1 MCSILIYLSATFDM
15 QFNMNCLISSPMDV
29 LTFPL
34 SSPPPLINSP
44 PLAGVT
50 PSFFPKSPL
59 RPLPAFLF
67 NIVFSYPMPLRILN
81 AIISILISSLGS
93 LPDFTQVPLT
103 CPVFLRYF
111 YLLLPN
117 SNNSTIMDLVIQAQ
131 RHRVL
136 VSYLLSLSNLPPS
149 LPSPPLSPFA
159 PHPLPPPTRPLPP
172 CISQPFRLFT
182 PPVSRSPSVCCSWRR
197 EGVLLGGLLE
207 GRDQKTDEPDPK
219 APVQGTGV
227 SLLGPRNGPSEAA
240 SRSLPC
246 RDYLRLQIRV
256 SPCLG
261 VGPSSG
267 RGACPQ
273 SGW

>member
-1 MCSILIYLSATFDM
+1 MTLSPRRGLRT
-15 QFNMNCLISSPMDV
+15 P
-29 LTFPL
+29 
-34 SSPPPLINSP
+34 SPPPTP
-44 PLAGVT
+44 PTVPQL
-50 PSFFPKSPL
+50 
-59 RPLPAFLF
+59 
-67 NIVFSYPMPLRILN
+67 
-81 AIISILISSLGS
+81 S
-93 LPDFTQVPLT
+93 LPPA
-103 CPVFLRYF
+103 
-111 YLLLPN
+111 LP
-117 SNNSTIMDLVIQAQ
+117 
-131 RHRVL
+131 
-136 VSYLLSLSNLPPS
+136 LPPS

-261 VGPSSG
+261 VGPSSRG
-267 RGACPQ
+267 RGVVPRVVGRHPGGVLSSSHTPNLPPPRLPRASQARRPERGQ
-273 SGW
+273 GEKVPPPFLSL

>member
-1 MCSILIYLSATFDM
+1 MTLSPRRGLRTP
-15 QFNMNCLISSPMDV
+15 LPSPD
-29 LTFPL
+29 
-34 SSPPPLINSP
+34 PPLP
-44 PLAGVT
+44 PTVPQLA
-50 PSFFPKSPL
+50 
-59 RPLPAFLF
+59 LPPA
-67 NIVFSYPMPLRILN
+67 
-81 AIISILISSLGS
+81 
-93 LPDFTQVPLT
+93 LP
-103 CPVFLRYF
+103 
-111 YLLLPN
+111 
-117 SNNSTIMDLVIQAQ
+117 
-131 RHRVL
+131 
-136 VSYLLSLSNLPPS
+136 LPPS

-172 CISQPFRLFT
+172 CISQPFHLFT

-261 VGPSSG
+261 VGPSSRG
-267 RGACPQ
+267 RGVVPRVVGRHPIPAGFCPLPTHQTSPHPGFPEHPRQGDLNVGRGRRCPLPSSPSKPQGLGSLAACRGGP
-273 SGW
+273 GNPPH